1 MKKRDKILIWNV
13 LLIAFIIISLIFLA
27 KFQLEQFNKA
37 YIDEEKE
44 EITSLAKQVSWAVKP
59 ILEKRDFKELNEYAT
74 LFLHSDTRLT
84 VWDSDGKTICDSM
97 NADTTNIPKNYADEE
112 TFTAPQMV
120 YHSMPIK
127 IKNETYTLTLSTTT
141 NHINRILAKSKNY
154 ILISVIVGAFIV
166 LILACYIFGIYKSF
180 NRLQNS
186 AIKISAGDLNT
197 DIFIPK
203 GGMLYELALALS
215 KMSNRLKS
223 QIIAMRKLE
232 DYRSEFIASV
242 SHEVKTPLTGI
253 LSAVELLNEEF
264 PEKTPKT
271 EKCLNILEKQSKRLN
286 SLVQDILT
294 LSELEKP
301 QRIDLTKINPAIA
314 INNSIALCSIDSIK
328 INQNLED
335 VYINGDSGLLEQA
348 ITNILTNA
356 IKYSQ
361 SEIIDVTL
369 TAQKGFAQ
377 IIIRDYGVG
386 IPQEHLPRLFEHFY
400 RVDKARSRNLGGTGL
415 GLSIVQNIVKLH
427 NGKITVTSDNG
438 CKFVI
443 EIPLYKEG

>member
-1 MKKRDKILIWNV
+1 
-13 LLIAFIIISLIFLA
+13 
-27 KFQLEQFNKA
+27 
-37 YIDEEKE
+37 
-44 EITSLAKQVSWAVKP
+44 
-59 ILEKRDFKELNEYAT
+59 
-74 LFLHSDTRLT
+74 
-84 VWDSDGKTICDSM
+84 
-97 NADTTNIPKNYADEE
+97 
-112 TFTAPQMV
+112 MV
-120 YHSMPIK
+120 
-127 IKNETYTLTLSTTT
+127 
-141 NHINRILAKSKNY
+141 
-154 ILISVIVGAFIV
+154 
-166 LILACYIFGIYKSF
+166 
-180 NRLQNS
+180 
-186 AIKISAGDLNT
+186 
-197 DIFIPK
+197 
-203 GGMLYELALALS
+203 YELALALS
-215 KMSNRLKS
+215 KMSKRLKS
-223 QIIAMRKLE
+223 QILEMRKLE
-232 DYRSEFIASV
+232 AYRSEFIASV

-253 LSAVELLNEEF
+253 LSAVELLNEEL
-264 PEKTPKT
+264 PDKTPKT

-314 INNSIALCSIDSIK
+314 INNSIALCYIDSIK
-328 INQNLED
+328 INQKLED

-361 SEIIDVTL
+361 SEVIDVTL
-369 TAQKGFAQ
+369 TAQNNFAQ